1 MDKVKNRTPSVSL
14 KDINFT
20 PILIAVLVLFITFGK
35 LFFKL
40 NVRLKILII
49 FQFQLFYF
57 SGRNVKHLVLIYY

>member
-35 LFFKL
+35 LIFL
-40 NVRLKILII
+40 NN
-49 FQFQLFYF
+49 F
-57 SGRNVKHLVLIYY
+57 